1 MNAKPARRD
10 SGKWAGAADEH
21 SGLDV
26 QTDANNDLAN
36 AQTLMQAAGMIAAPT
51 FTDIQNAARLIQP
64 ALVRTPTRH
73 SRTLSGIAG
82 CEVWLKF
89 ENRQFTASFKERGAL
104 NRILHLSA
112 DEKKRGVAAMSAG
125 NHAQGVAY
133 HAGRLGIPATIVM
146 PVTTPFNKIKHTR
159 DFGASVIQ
167 HGKDLVEADAEA
179 RRIATEQ
186 GLIFIHPYDDPL
198 VIAGQG
204 TCALEILEDVPQLD
218 ALIVPVGGGGLISGC
233 AIAAKSMNPKIEV
246 FGAQSELY
254 PAMFDALKGL
264 SPPPAP
270 LVQSIAE
277 GIAVKHPGALTTAI
291 CKQLVSDIFVAGEDE
306 IEHALIMILEIEKT
320 VIEGAAAAGFAALL
334 ANRERFRDRRVGI
347 VMSGGNID
355 MRLLSNVILRELTR
369 EGRII
374 QLVLEIEDRPGQL
387 ADIARIIADAGGNVL
402 EVSHNRMMAGIPA
415 KSATLELVVEARD
428 AAHAQEI
435 RDQLAAKGFR
445 QLQSAPGN

>member
-1 MNAKPARRD
+1 VT
-10 SGKWAGAADEH
+10 S
-21 SGLDV
+21 L
-26 QTDANNDLAN
+26 
-36 AQTLMQAAGMIAAPT
+36 PT
-51 FTDIQNAARLIQP
+51 FADIQNAARLIQP

-104 NRILHLSA
+104 NRILALS
-112 DEKKRGVAAMSAG
+112 DTEKRRGVAAMSAG

-159 DFGASVIQ
+159 DFGATVIQ
-167 HGKDLVEADAEA
+167 HGKDLIEADTEA
-179 RRIATEQ
+179 RRIAQEQ
-186 GLIFIHPYDDPL
+186 GLTFIHPYDDAK

-204 TCALEILEDVPQLD
+204 TCVLEMLEDVPQLD
-218 ALIVPVGGGGLISGC
+218 TLIVPVGGGGLISGS
-233 AIAAKSMNPKIEV
+233 AIAAKAMNPKIEI

-254 PAMFDALKGL
+254 PAMHDVLKGL
-264 SPPPAP
+264 APPPMPAA
-270 LVQSIAE
+270 STIAE
-277 GIAVKHPGALTTAI
+277 GIAVKRPGALTTAI
-291 CKQLVSDIFVAGEDE
+291 CKELVSDIFVVGEDE

-320 VIEGAAAAGFAALL
+320 VIEGAAASGFAALL
-334 ANRERFRDRRVGI
+334 ANRDRFKDRQVGI

-374 QLVLEIEDRPGQL
+374 LLVLQIEDRPGQL

-428 AAHAQEI
+428 TEHAQEI
-435 RDQLAAKGFR
+435 RDRLTAKGFR
-445 QLQSAPGN
+445 QA

>member
-1 MNAKPARRD
+1 MTVAPSFSDIKDAQARI
-10 SGKWAGAADEH
+10 
-21 SGLDV
+21 L
-26 QTDANNDLAN
+26 
-36 AQTLMQAAGMIAAPT
+36 
-51 FTDIQNAARLIQP
+51 P

-82 CEVWLKF
+82 CDVWLKF

-104 NRILHLSA
+104 NRILALSDA
-112 DEKKRGVAAMSAG
+112 ERRRGVAAMSAG

-133 HAGRLGIPATIVM
+133 HAGRLSSPATIVM
-146 PVTTPFNKIKHTR
+146 PVTTPFNKVKHTR
-159 DFGASVIQ
+159 DFGAAVIL
-167 HGKDLVEADAEA
+167 HGQSLIEADAEA
-179 RRIATEQ
+179 RRIAHEQ
-186 GLIFIHPYDDPL
+186 GLTFIHPYDDPL

-204 TCALEILEDVPQLD
+204 TCALEMLEDVPQLD

-233 AIAAKSMNPKIEV
+233 AIAAKAIKPSIEI

-254 PAMFDALKGL
+254 PAMFDAMKDLA
-264 SPPPAP
+264 PPPTPA
-270 LVQSIAE
+270 SATIAE
-277 GIAVKHPGALTTAI
+277 GIAVKRPGQLTTAI
-291 CKQLVSDIFVAGEDE
+291 CKDLVKDIFVVGEDA

-334 ANRERFRDRRVGI
+334 AHAHKFKDRRVGI

-374 QLVLEIEDRPGQL
+374 LLVLQIEDRPGQL

-428 AAHAQEI
+428 TEHAQEI
-435 RDQLAAKGFR
+435 RDLLTVKGFR
-445 QLQSAPGN
+445 QI

>member
-1 MNAKPARRD
+1 M
-10 SGKWAGAADEH
+10 
-21 SGLDV
+21 
-26 QTDANNDLAN
+26 T
-36 AQTLMQAAGMIAAPT
+36 AAPT
-51 FTDIQNAARLIQP
+51 FADVQTAARLIGP

-104 NRILHLSA
+104 NRILALTEE
-112 DEKKRGVAAMSAG
+112 EKKRGVAAMSAG

-146 PVTTPFNKIKHTR
+146 PVNTPFNKVKHTR
-159 DFGASVIQ
+159 DFGAAVIL
-167 HGKDLVEADAEA
+167 HGASLIEADAEA
-179 RRIATEQ
+179 RRITHEQ
-186 GLIFIHPYDDPL
+186 GFTFIHPYDDPL

-204 TCALEILEDVPQLD
+204 TAALEMLEDVPQLD

-233 AIAAKSMNPKIEV
+233 AIAARAIKPGIEV

-264 SPPPAP
+264 APPPTPAIAT
-270 LVQSIAE
+270 IAE
-277 GIAVKHPGALTTAI
+277 GIAVKRPGSLTTAI
-291 CKQLVSDIFVAGEDE
+291 CKDLVQDIFVVSEDA
-306 IEHALIMILEIEKT
+306 IEDALIMILEIEKT

-334 ANRERFRDRRVGI
+334 AHAGQFKGRQVGI

-355 MRLLSNVILRELTR
+355 MRLLSNVILRKLTR

-374 QLVLEIEDRPGQL
+374 LLALQIEDRPGQL

-428 AAHAQEI
+428 TEHADEI
-435 RDQLAAKGFR
+435 RARLAAKGFR
-445 QLQSAPGN
+445 QAG

>member
-1 MNAKPARRD
+1 
-10 SGKWAGAADEH
+10 
-21 SGLDV
+21 V
-26 QTDANNDLAN
+26 T
-36 AQTLMQAAGMIAAPT
+36 AAPT
-51 FTDIQNAARLIQP
+51 FTDIQNAQRAIQA

-104 NRILHLSA
+104 NRLLALSE
-112 DEKKRGVAAMSAG
+112 DEKQRGVAAMSAG

-146 PVTTPFNKIKHTR
+146 PVTTPFNKVKHTR
-159 DFGASVIQ
+159 DFGATVIQ
-167 HGKDLVEADAEA
+167 HGQGLVEADTEA
-179 RRIATEQ
+179 RRIAGEQ
-186 GLIFIHPYDDPL
+186 GLTFIHPYDDAK

-204 TCALEILEDVPQLD
+204 TVALEMLEDVPQLD

-233 AIAAKSMNPKIEV
+233 AIAAKAIKPSIQI
-246 FGAQSELY
+246 FGAQSALY
-254 PAMFDALKGL
+254 PAMVDAVKGL
-264 SPPPAP
+264 TPPPAP
-270 LVQSIAE
+270 LVATIAE
-277 GIAVKHPGALTTAI
+277 GIAVKRPGVLTTAI
-291 CKQLVSDIFVAGEDE
+291 CKQLVDDIFVVGEDE
-306 IEHALIMILEIEKT
+306 IEHALAMILEIEKT

-334 ANRERFRDRRVGI
+334 AHAARFKARQVGI
-347 VMSGGNID
+347 VLSGGNID

-374 QLVLEIEDRPGQL
+374 LLVLQIEDRPGQL

-428 AAHAQEI
+428 AEHAQEI
-435 RDQLAAKGFR
+435 RDRLAAKGFN
-445 QLQSAPGN
+445 QA